1 MRRFLYT
8 CEIRHDGLGKIRT
21 VRGETQ
27 GEVEEKARVQLLA
40 WEEAYRRKLERD
52 RRHERNVAVQK
63 SKEHALALTKSFEA
77 SRARLAAILRD
88 TLTIDDAIDWNSLK
102 NSAVFEEPEPQPP
115 PEPKFPP
122 EPVLPPFR
130 PSLLDRLSSRRRAR
144 SEAAH
149 RERIREPMARWE
161 ATCAAIRQDKERA
174 LADYAEQ
181 RSAWLARKLAFIEK
195 QAADNAAIDHMAAR
209 YMARDEDAV
218 AEYCDMVLSR
228 SDYPEPISKEYSVSY
243 DAERRILVVDYMLPN
258 AEDLPLTQ
266 EVRYV
271 PTRDELEFRPMRAK
285 DADSFYNRVLCSLCL
300 RTIHEMFEAD
310 RADAI
315 AMCVFN
321 GFVRFADPRD
331 GKSKQ
336 SCILS
341 LAVDKERFREID
353 LANVDPVE
361 CFRSLKGMAAAKL
374 RDRVA
379 VRPVIQFSKD
389 DPRFVPAV
397 DVMATVS
404 EGLNLATMDWEA
416 FEHLVRTLFEK
427 EFAASGAE
435 VKITRASRDA
445 GVDAVIFDPDPI
457 KGGKIV
463 VQAKRY
469 TNTVGVAAVRDL
481 YGTILNEGAGKGI
494 LITTSSFGR
503 DAYEFAANKPITLLD
518 GNNLLFLLEKH
529 GTRARIDLEEA
540 KRVAAKQERSA

>member
-1 MRRFLYT
+1 MR
-8 CEIRHDGLGKIRT
+8 
-21 VRGETQ
+21 
-27 GEVEEKARVQLLA
+27 
-40 WEEAYRRKLERD
+40 
-52 RRHERNVAVQK
+52 
-63 SKEHALALTKSFEA
+63 
-77 SRARLAAILRD
+77 
-88 TLTIDDAIDWNSLK
+88 
-102 NSAVFEEPEPQPP
+102 
-115 PEPKFPP
+115 
-122 EPVLPPFR
+122 
-130 PSLLDRLSSRRRAR
+130 
-144 SEAAH
+144 
-149 RERIREPMARWE
+149 
-161 ATCAAIRQDKERA
+161 
-174 LADYAEQ
+174 
-181 RSAWLARKLAFIEK
+181 
-195 QAADNAAIDHMAAR
+195 
-209 YMARDEDAV
+209 
-218 AEYCDMVLSR
+218 
-228 SDYPEPISKEYSVSY
+228 
-243 DAERRILVVDYMLPN
+243 VD
-258 AEDLPLTQ
+258 
-266 EVRYV
+266 
-271 PTRDELEFRPMRAK
+271 
-285 DADSFYNRVLCSLCL
+285 
-300 RTIHEMFEAD
+300 
-310 RADAI
+310 
-315 AMCVFN
+315 

-341 LAVDKERFREID
+341 LAVDEERFREID